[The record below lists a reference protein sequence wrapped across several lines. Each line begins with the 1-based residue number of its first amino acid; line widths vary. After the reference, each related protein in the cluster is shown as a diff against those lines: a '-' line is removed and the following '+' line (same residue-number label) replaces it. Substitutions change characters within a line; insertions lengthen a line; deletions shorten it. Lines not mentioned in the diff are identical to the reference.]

1 MDLKNLDP
9 EKAFLGVGWAFPP
22 ALDVTRVPAMVAYE
36 EDIRQSIMI
45 IMGTEPGER
54 IMRPDFGAGL
64 NRFVFEPA
72 NTTTM
77 ALIQTRV
84 RGALVARPRQTG
96 DRDGGLAILRRRR
109 RHRGGGLAPARADA
123 DAEDRMDQARR
134 AGGSLR
140 HDERGR
146 ALAHRHH
153 GENGGR

>member
-22 ALDVTRVPAMVAYE
+22 QLEVTGAPIMVPYE

-64 NRFVFEPA
+64 NRFVFEPV

-77 ALIQTRV
+77 ALVQTRV
-84 RGALVARPRQTG
+84 HGALVDWEPRIEVLDVKITTDPNEKNLLLIETSYRVRSTNTLHNLVYPFYLQEATPG
-96 DRDGGLAILRRRR
+96 
-109 RHRGGGLAPARADA
+109 
-123 DAEDRMDQARR
+123 
-134 AGGSLR
+134 
-140 HDERGR
+140 
-146 ALAHRHH
+146 
-153 GENGGR
+153 

>member
-9 EKAFLGVGWAFPP
+9 EKAFLGVGWSFPP

-84 RGALVARPRQTG
+84 RGALVDWEPRIEVIDVKVTLDPNERNLLLIETTYRVRATNTLHNLVYPFYLQEATAR
-96 DRDGGLAILRRRR
+96 
-109 RHRGGGLAPARADA
+109 
-123 DAEDRMDQARR
+123 
-134 AGGSLR
+134 
-140 HDERGR
+140 
-146 ALAHRHH
+146 
-153 GENGGR
+153 

>member
-22 ALDVTRVPAMVAYE
+22 FLDVKRVPAMVAYE
-36 EDIRQSIMI
+36 EDIRQSIFI

-84 RGALVARPRQTG
+84 QGALVDWEPRIEVIAVSVTLDPNERNLLLIETTYRVRATNTLHNLVYPFYLQEATAR
-96 DRDGGLAILRRRR
+96 
-109 RHRGGGLAPARADA
+109 
-123 DAEDRMDQARR
+123 
-134 AGGSLR
+134 
-140 HDERGR
+140 
-146 ALAHRHH
+146 
-153 GENGGR
+153 

>member
-1 MDLKNLDP
+1 MELKNLDP

-22 ALDVTRVPAMVAYE
+22 YLDVTRVPAMVAYE

-77 ALIQTRV
+77 ALVQTRV
-84 RGALVARPRQTG
+84 HDALVDWEPRIEVIEVKVTLDPNERNLLLIEVSYRVRATNTLHNLVYPFYLQEATAR
-96 DRDGGLAILRRRR
+96 
-109 RHRGGGLAPARADA
+109 
-123 DAEDRMDQARR
+123 
-134 AGGSLR
+134 
-140 HDERGR
+140 
-146 ALAHRHH
+146 
-153 GENGGR
+153 

>member
-1 MDLKNLDP
+1 MELKNLDP

-22 ALDVTRVPAMVAYE
+22 YLDVTRVPAMVAYE

-84 RGALVARPRQTG
+84 HDALVDWEPRIEVIEVKVTLDPNERNLLLIEVTYRVRATNTLHNLVYPFYLQEATAR
-96 DRDGGLAILRRRR
+96 
-109 RHRGGGLAPARADA
+109 
-123 DAEDRMDQARR
+123 
-134 AGGSLR
+134 
-140 HDERGR
+140 
-146 ALAHRHH
+146 
-153 GENGGR
+153 